1 MRRSQV
7 NRVISAFVVVLLVI
21 GLLPGLSAGPARAQS
36 DQLTAPEFR
45 DLVRNAEK
53 AEPVYGP
60 ESGDLDQDPDVV
72 TFSNADV
79 DLANVLIEAT
89 FTNPYSPDDGQFDF
103 GVQLRSTSS
112 GREATNIRVLV
123 LSTGAFGVVESDK
136 DELSL
141 QGTYDGLD
149 TASDGQNDLAVYAD
163 DDTLHVAINGD
174 YVGSAQV
181 DLTDSGDVAVGT
193 SFLPDSYQRGATTS
207 FDDFTVW
214 DLDAKAGTGT
224 SKPGKKTPTPS
235 ADAKP
240 TKTASKKRTPTPEAK
255 DEGTV
260 FQSDSYDFSF
270 RYSDEWTVSDPVE
283 GDQFELIPLSDDAST
298 MQILVGDRFDNPTD
312 CYQGLITVITGLLDQ
327 EGVQYD
333 LSSPDGE
340 QSIDKGPR
348 AGSLAAT
355 VDIAITSG
363 NMDDQTLYVECGPVG
378 DADYLVGVSQL
389 VAADAYK
396 GEVKKRQAI
405 IDTFNNTDINTD
417 SDTTDDSGSKS
428 NGDTGSKSNSGKSGG
443 KSGGKAGD
451 KISDHVIAESDGG
464 ATYTSPT
471 YGFEVGILPGYTVE
485 EDSVQNGY
493 DTLVV
498 ANDKS
503 RVTYSVYTSNNS
515 ADGCISSIVANLRN
529 NGSISNFQIA
539 TTNDGEVLQGDGDG
553 YAYVVVLFTAGGQDL
568 ARYYACFG
576 GSGAI
581 LVFAFESPLADL
593 ADQVDDIETMLG
605 QVRIP

>member
-21 GLLPGLSAGPARAQS
+21 GLVPGLSAAPARAQS
-36 DQLTAPEFR
+36 DLLTAREFR

-53 AEPVYGP
+53 GEPVYGP

-89 FTNPYSPDDGQFDF
+89 FTNPYSPDDSQFDF

-193 SFLPDSYQRGATTS
+193 SFLPDSYQRGATTT

-214 DLDAKAGTGT
+214 DLDAKSGTGT
-224 SKPGKKTPTPS
+224 SKSGKKTPTTS

-260 FQSDSYDFSF
+260 FQSDSY
-270 RYSDEWTVSDPVE
+270 
-283 GDQFELIPLSDDAST
+283 
-298 MQILVGDRFDNPTD
+298 
-312 CYQGLITVITGLLDQ
+312 
-327 EGVQYD
+327 
-333 LSSPDGE
+333 
-340 QSIDKGPR
+340 
-348 AGSLAAT
+348 
-355 VDIAITSG
+355 
-363 NMDDQTLYVECGPVG
+363 
-378 DADYLVGVSQL
+378 
-389 VAADAYK
+389 
-396 GEVKKRQAI
+396 
-405 IDTFNNTDINTD
+405 
-417 SDTTDDSGSKS
+417 
-428 NGDTGSKSNSGKSGG
+428 
-443 KSGGKAGD
+443 
-451 KISDHVIAESDGG
+451 
-464 ATYTSPT
+464 
-471 YGFEVGILPGYTVE
+471 
-485 EDSVQNGY
+485 
-493 DTLVV
+493 
-498 ANDKS
+498 
-503 RVTYSVYTSNNS
+503 
-515 ADGCISSIVANLRN
+515 
-529 NGSISNFQIA
+529 
-539 TTNDGEVLQGDGDG
+539 
-553 YAYVVVLFTAGGQDL
+553 
-568 ARYYACFG
+568 
-576 GSGAI
+576 
-581 LVFAFESPLADL
+581 
-593 ADQVDDIETMLG
+593 
-605 QVRIP
+605 